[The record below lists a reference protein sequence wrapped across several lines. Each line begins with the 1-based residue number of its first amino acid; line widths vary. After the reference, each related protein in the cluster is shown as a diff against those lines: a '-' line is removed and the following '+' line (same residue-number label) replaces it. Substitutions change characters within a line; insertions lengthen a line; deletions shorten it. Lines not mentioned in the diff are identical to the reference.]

1 MTVTTQSLAQSRTVG
16 GSHQGEVLAAGSVS
30 YGELAFQWL
39 ALGVSDFFGVFG
51 GGMLLS
57 RVVLETQVAK
67 SLLEM

>member
-1 MTVTTQSLAQSRTVG
+1 MTVATQSLAQSRTVG
-16 GSHQGEVLAAGSVS
+16 GSYQGEVLATGSVS
-30 YGELAFQWL
+30 YGEPALQWL
-39 ALGVSDFFGVFG
+39 ALGVSDFFGGFG